1 MPVTGWQAACR
12 SDTGRIRMQ
21 NQDAV
26 FAGAVA
32 GAPGWLLLAVADGV
46 GGHARGEWASHR
58 AVEVLARTLGG
69 HLAAGGLQEALPA
82 AFAEANDT
90 VITEARQM
98 GAPGAATTLVAALL
112 RDDLLYWANTGDSRI
127 YLLAGTEL
135 QQLSSDHSWVAERV
149 RAGQLTAAEAWK
161 HPRRNLITRSIG
173 FEPASAPDTGGPV
186 VVPRGATVLLCS
198 DGLHGEVSDA
208 VIAAAAAAGTDVDAA
223 ATALVGLANEAGG
236 RDNISV
242 ALARRSGGGAPP
254 AAGY

>member
-1 MPVTGWQAACR
+1 MH
-12 SDTGRIRMQ
+12 

-32 GAPGWLLLAVADGV
+32 GAPGWSLLAVADGV

-58 AVEVLARTLGG
+58 AIEVIAGALGH
-69 HLAAGGLQEALPA
+69 HLAAGGPEEALAA
-82 AFAEANDT
+82 AFAEANQT
-90 VITEARQM
+90 IITEAREM
-98 GAPGAATTLVAALL
+98 DAPGAATTLVAALL

-173 FEPASAPDTGGPV
+173 FEPVSAPDTGGPV
-186 VVPRGATVLLCS
+186 AVPEGATVLLCS
-198 DGLHGEVSDA
+198 DGLHGEVGDSITAGTATGAD
-208 VIAAAAAAGTDVDAA
+208 VEVAAAA
-223 ATALVGLANEAGG
+223 LVALANEAGG

-242 ALARRSGGGAPP
+242 VLARRSNSKTPP
-254 AAGY
+254 APGY